1 MVLFCFVV
9 YYKDEVYDVVLIVIY
24 KSLVVL
30 AELFGCE
37 GDVIRVISF
46 MFNVFNDY

>member
-30 AELFGCE
+30 AESFGCE
-37 GDVIRVISF
+37 GEVIRVISF